1 MTQQDFLEEPECSLQ
16 IRNQLGPS
24 LDLLNAYRGSDVPF
38 KFLTAKCVFLFI
50 LLSTSWKL

>member
-1 MTQQDFLEEPECSLQ
+1 
-16 IRNQLGPS
+16 